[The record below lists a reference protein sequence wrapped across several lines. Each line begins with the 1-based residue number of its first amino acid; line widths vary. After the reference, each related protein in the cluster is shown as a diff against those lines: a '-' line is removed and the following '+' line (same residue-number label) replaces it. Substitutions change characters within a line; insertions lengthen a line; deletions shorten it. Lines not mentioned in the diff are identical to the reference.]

1 MLAWLKMI
9 GWVYFAGIFFF
20 SMRRPR
26 FLRVAMGFFRRV
38 WPIFRSPFAGFAGA
52 TYLVT
57 RADDTQEV
65 LRRARDFLL
74 GPVNEKKILT
84 GDFIIA
90 LDPERRYV
98 TEKANASRALPPNRI
113 LALEGI
119 VDRAAQQWLPAQID
133 GAYNVTLYVER
144 ITVAIVRDFWGLSP
158 DGARSEVV
166 VAEQGFETMRL
177 WLRKLAIVLASME
190 PAPLGIREVGLQC
203 SEEFLSFVRAECAV
217 HPQNNQDMIA
227 HILRESGSNM
237 DETVRS
243 IAGLTMT
250 GAAVVTKAFSQAFD
264 QLLNFPE
271 ALDAAIA
278 ASAEEAQLRAAGNIP
293 EARRRRMDVGR
304 LLVEAL
310 RFNPVFP
317 VIPRYCVR
325 NTTLA
330 RGTERE
336 TEITAGANVIVSP
349 LGAMFDPEAVTDPE
363 RFGFARN
370 IQLNPRTATA
380 PDWDYGSRSDA
391 TPGDYVLFGG
401 GEHWCM
407 GEQMAI
413 CEMASMGVALLNRL
427 CEPAVPGGPRRRP
440 YRADQLR
447 YDNSAAE
454 SLLVGA
460 R

>member
-26 FLRVAMGFFRRV
+26 FLRVGMGFFRRL
-38 WPIFRSPFAGFAGA
+38 WPIFRSPFASFAGA

-65 LRRARDFLL
+65 LRRAHDFLL
-74 GPVNEKKILT
+74 GPVNERKILT
-84 GDFIIA
+84 GEFIIA
-90 LDPERRYV
+90 LDPERRYR
-98 TEKANASRALPPNRI
+98 TEKENATLALQPNRI
-113 LALEGI
+113 RQLEDI
-119 VDRAAQQWLPAQID
+119 VDRAARQLLALPID
-133 GAYNVTLYVER
+133 DLFNVTLYVER
-144 ITVAIVRDFWGLSP
+144 ITVAIVRDFWGLDP
-158 DGARSEVV
+158 GRARSDVV
-166 VAEQGFETMRL
+166 TAQPGFETMRL

-203 SEEFLSFVRAECAV
+203 SEEFVSYVRAECAV
-217 HPQNNQDMIA
+217 HPPGNRDMIA
-227 HILRESGSNM
+227 CILARSGNNM

-250 GAAVVTKAFSQAFD
+250 GAAVVTKAFSHAFD

-271 ALDAAIA
+271 ALDAAID
-278 ASAEEAQLRAAGNIP
+278 ASADEARLRAAGDI
-293 EARRRRMDVGR
+293 EGARQRRIFVGR
-304 LLVEAL
+304 ILIEAL

-325 NTTLA
+325 GTTLA

-336 TEITAGANVIVSP
+336 TEIPAGANVIVSP
-349 LGAMFDPEAVTDPE
+349 LGAMFDPEAVPDPE

-370 IQLNPRTATA
+370 IQLNQRTSTT
-380 PDWDYGSRSDA
+380 PDWDYGSPSDG
-391 TPGDYVLFGG
+391 TPGSYVIFGG

-407 GEQMAI
+407 GDQMAI
-413 CEMASMGVALLNRL
+413 CEMASMAVALLNRL
-427 CEPAVPGGPRRRP
+427 CDPAVPGGPRRRP
-440 YRADQLR
+440 YRADKLR

-454 SLLVGA
+454 SLIVGT

>member
-26 FLRVAMGFFRRV
+26 FLRVGMGFFRRR
-38 WPIFRSPFAGFAGA
+38 WPIFRSPFASFAGA
-52 TYLVT
+52 TYLIT

-65 LRRARDFLL
+65 LRRAHDFLL

-90 LDPERRYV
+90 LDPERRYL
-98 TEKANASRALPPNRI
+98 TEKTNAARALPPERI
-113 LALEGI
+113 RDLERFVDDAARPLLAE
-119 VDRAAQQWLPAQID
+119 PID
-133 GAYNVTLYVER
+133 GSFNVTLYVER
-144 ITVAIVRDFWGLSP
+144 ITVAIVRDFWGLDP
-158 DGARSEVV
+158 DGARSNVV
-166 VAEQGFETMRL
+166 EAQPGFETMRL

-203 SEEFLSFVRAECAV
+203 SEEFLSYVRAECAV

-227 HILRESGSNM
+227 HILRESRGNM

-264 QLLNFPE
+264 QLLNFPD
-271 ALDAAIA
+271 ALDAAIT
-278 ASAEEAQLRAAGNIP
+278 ASMQEAQLRAAGRIG
-293 EARRRRMDVGR
+293 EARQRRMFVGR
-304 LLVEAL
+304 ILVEAL

-325 NTTLA
+325 STTLA
-330 RGTERE
+330 RGTDRE
-336 TEITAGANVIVSP
+336 TEIPAGSNVIVSP
-349 LGAMFDPEAVTDPE
+349 LGAMFDPNAVIEPE

-370 IQLNPRTATA
+370 IQLNSRTSTM
-380 PDWDYGSRSDA
+380 PDWDYGSRSDG
-391 TPGDYVLFGG
+391 TPGDYVIFGG

-407 GEQMAI
+407 GDQMAI
-413 CEMASMGVALLNRL
+413 CEMASMAVALLNRL
-427 CEPAVPGGPRRRP
+427 CEPTVPRGARRRP
-440 YRADQLR
+440 YRVDQLR

>member
-26 FLRVAMGFFRRV
+26 LLRVGMGFFRRL

-52 TYLVT
+52 TYLIT

-65 LRRARDFLL
+65 LRRAQDFLL

-84 GDFIIA
+84 GDFIIG
-90 LDPERRYV
+90 LDPERRYLA
-98 TEKANASRALPPNRI
+98 EKGNATRALRPNRI
-113 LALEGI
+113 RRLEGI
-119 VDRAAQQWLPAQID
+119 VDGAAQQLLAAPITW
-133 GAYNVTLYVER
+133 GFNVTLYVER
-144 ITVAIVRDFWGLSP
+144 ITVAIVRDFWGLNP
-158 DGARSEVV
+158 DRAQSRVV
-166 VAEQGFETMRL
+166 DVQPGFETMRL

-203 SEEFLSFVRAECAV
+203 SEEFLSYVRAECAV
-217 HPQNNQDMIA
+217 HPLGNDDMIA
-227 HILRESGSNM
+227 HILRESGGNR

-243 IAGLTMT
+243 IAGFTMT
-250 GAAVVTKAFSQAFD
+250 GAAVVTKAFTHAID
-264 QLLNFPE
+264 QLLNFPD

-278 ASAEEAQLRAAGNIP
+278 ASAEEAQLRAAGRID
-293 EARRRRMDVGR
+293 EALQRRILVGR
-304 LLVEAL
+304 LVVEAL

-336 TEITAGANVIVSP
+336 TEIPAGANVIVSP
-349 LGAMFDPEAVTDPE
+349 LGAMFDPQAVPDPE

-370 IQLNPRTATA
+370 LQLNQLTSTR
-380 PDWDYGSRSDA
+380 PDWDYGSPSDG
-391 TPGDYVLFGG
+391 TPGSYVIFGG

-407 GEQMAI
+407 GDQMAI
-413 CEMASMGVALLNRL
+413 CEMASMAVALLNRL
-427 CEPAVPGGPRRRP
+427 SEPAVPGGPRRRP
-440 YRADQLR
+440 YRADKVR

-454 SLLVGA
+454 SLILGS

>member
-9 GWVYFAGIFFF
+9 GWVYFAGIFFY

-26 FLRVAMGFFRRV
+26 LLRVGMGFFRRL

-52 TYLVT
+52 TYLIT

-65 LRRARDFLL
+65 LRRAQDFLL

-84 GDFIIA
+84 GDFIIG
-90 LDPERRYV
+90 LDPERRYLA
-98 TEKANASRALPPNRI
+98 EKDNATRALPLTRI
-113 LALEGI
+113 GDLEGF
-119 VDRAAQQWLPAQID
+119 VDRAANLLLAAPITW
-133 GAYNVTLYVER
+133 GFNVTLYVER
-144 ITVAIVRDFWGLSP
+144 ITVAIVRDFWGLNP
-158 DGARSEVV
+158 DRAQSRVV
-166 VAEQGFETMRL
+166 NVQPGFETMRL

-203 SEEFLSFVRAECAV
+203 SEEFLSYVRAECAV
-217 HPQNNQDMIA
+217 HPPGSNDMIA
-227 HILRESGSNM
+227 HILRVSGNRE
-237 DETVRS
+237 ETVRS

-250 GAAVVTKAFSQAFD
+250 GAAVVTKAFTQAID
-264 QLLNFPE
+264 QLLNFPD
-271 ALDAAIA
+271 ALDAAID
-278 ASAEEAQLRAAGNIP
+278 ASEQEAQLRAAGRIN
-293 EARRRRMDVGR
+293 EARERRMFVGR
-304 LLVEAL
+304 LVVEAL

-336 TEITAGANVIVSP
+336 TEIPAGANVIVSP
-349 LGAMFDPEAVTDPE
+349 LGAMFDPEAVPDPE

-370 IQLNPRTATA
+370 LQLNQLTSTR
-380 PDWDYGSRSDA
+380 PDWDYGSPSDG
-391 TPGDYVLFGG
+391 TPGSYVIFGG

-407 GEQMAI
+407 GDQMAI
-413 CEMASMGVALLNRL
+413 CEMASMAVALLNKL
-427 CEPAVPGGPRRRP
+427 CAPASPGGPRRRP
-440 YRADQLR
+440 YRADKVR

-454 SLLVGA
+454 SLILGS

>member
-26 FLRVAMGFFRRV
+26 FLRVGMGFFRRL

-52 TYLVT
+52 TYLIT

-65 LRRARDFLL
+65 LRRAHDFLL

-84 GDFIIA
+84 GDFIIG
-90 LDPERRYV
+90 LDPEARYI
-98 TEKANASRALPPNRI
+98 TEKGNATRALPRSR
-113 LALEGI
+113 LQDLEDL
-119 VDRAAQQWLPAQID
+119 VDRTAQQLLGPPVGWAF
-133 GAYNVTLYVER
+133 NVTLYVER
-144 ITVAIVRDFWGLSP
+144 ITVAIVRDFWGLNP
-158 DGARSEVV
+158 DRAQSQVVEAQPGA
-166 VAEQGFETMRL
+166 ETMRL

-203 SEEFLSFVRAECAV
+203 SEEFVSYVRAECAV
-217 HPQNNQDMIA
+217 HPAGNRDMIA
-227 HILRESGSNM
+227 HILRESRGNM
-237 DETVRS
+237 DETARS
-243 IAGLTMT
+243 IAGFTMT
-250 GAAVVTKAFSQAFD
+250 GAAVVTKAFSHAFD
-264 QLLNFPE
+264 QLLNFDE

-278 ASAEEAQLRAAGNIP
+278 ASADEARLRAAGRIA
-293 EARRRRMDVGR
+293 EARQRRMFVGR

-330 RGTERE
+330 GGTPRE
-336 TEITAGANVIVSP
+336 TEIPAGANVIVSP
-349 LGAMFDPEAVTDPE
+349 LGAMFDPQAVPDPE

-370 IQLNPRTATA
+370 IQLNSITSTR
-380 PDWDYGSRSDA
+380 PDWDYGSPSDG
-391 TPGDYVLFGG
+391 TPGDYVIFGG

-407 GEQMAI
+407 GDQMAI
-413 CEMASMGVALLNRL
+413 CEMASMGVALLNWL
-427 CEPAVPGGPRRRP
+427 CQPVAGGARRRP
-440 YRADQLR
+440 YRVSQLR

>member
-26 FLRVAMGFFRRV
+26 FLRIGMGFFRRV
-38 WPIFRSPFAGFAGA
+38 WPIFRSPFASFAGA

-74 GPVNEKKILT
+74 GPVNERKILT

-98 TEKANASRALPPNRI
+98 TERANASRALPANRI
-113 LALEGI
+113 RDLEDI
-119 VDRAAQQWLPAQID
+119 VDRAAQQWLPARID

-144 ITVAIVRDFWGLSP
+144 ITVAIVRDFWGLNP
-158 DGARSEVV
+158 DGAQSRVV
-166 VAEQGFETMRL
+166 DAQQGFETMRL

-227 HILRESGSNM
+227 HILRESRGNM

-250 GAAVVTKAFSQAFD
+250 GAAVVTKAFSHAFD

-271 ALDAAIA
+271 ALDAAID
-278 ASAEEAQLRAAGNIP
+278 ASAEEAQLRAAGRID
-293 EARRRRMDVGR
+293 EARRRRMYVGR
-304 LLVEAL
+304 ILVEAL

-325 NTTLA
+325 STTLA

-336 TEITAGANVIVSP
+336 AEIPAGANVIVSP

-363 RFGFARN
+363 RFGFTRN

-380 PDWDYGSRSDA
+380 PDWEYGSRSDA

-413 CEMASMGVALLNRL
+413 CEMASMAVPLLNRL
-427 CEPAVPGGPRRRP
+427 CEPAVPGGPPRRP

>member
-26 FLRVAMGFFRRV
+26 LLRVAMGFFRRL

-52 TYLVT
+52 TYLIT

-65 LRRARDFLL
+65 LRRANDFLL

-84 GDFIIA
+84 GDFIIG
-90 LDPERRYV
+90 LDPELRYR
-98 TEKANASRALPPNRI
+98 TEKENATRALPPNRI
-113 LALEGI
+113 RDLEGY
-119 VDRAAQQWLPAQID
+119 VDAAAQPLLAQPID
-133 GAYNVTLYVER
+133 TFFDVTLYVER
-144 ITVAIVRDFWGLSP
+144 ITVAIVRDFWGLNP
-158 DGARSEVV
+158 DRARSQVV
-166 VAEQGFETMRL
+166 DAQPGAETMRL

-203 SEEFLSFVRAECAV
+203 SEELLSYVRSECAV
-217 HPQNNQDMIA
+217 HPPGNNDMIA
-227 HILRESGSNM
+227 HLLRVSGNR

-243 IAGLTMT
+243 IAGFTMT
-250 GAAVVTKAFSQAFD
+250 GAAVVTKAFTHAFD
-264 QLLNFPE
+264 QLLNFPD
-271 ALDAAIA
+271 ALTAAIT
-278 ASAEEAQLRAAGNIP
+278 ASADEAQLRAAGRIDD
-293 EARRRRMDVGR
+293 ARQRRMFVGR
-304 LLVEAL
+304 LVVEAL

-336 TEITAGANVIVSP
+336 TEIPAGANVIVSP
-349 LGAMFDPEAVTDPE
+349 LGAMFDPEAVPDPE

-370 IQLNPRTATA
+370 IQLNQRTSTT
-380 PDWDYGSRSDA
+380 PDWDYGSPSDN
-391 TPGDYVLFGG
+391 TPGSYVIFGG

-407 GEQMAI
+407 GDQMAI
-413 CEMASMGVALLNRL
+413 CEMASMAVALLNRL
-427 CEPAVPGGPRRRP
+427 CDPLVPGGAARRP
-440 YRADQLR
+440 YRAAYPR